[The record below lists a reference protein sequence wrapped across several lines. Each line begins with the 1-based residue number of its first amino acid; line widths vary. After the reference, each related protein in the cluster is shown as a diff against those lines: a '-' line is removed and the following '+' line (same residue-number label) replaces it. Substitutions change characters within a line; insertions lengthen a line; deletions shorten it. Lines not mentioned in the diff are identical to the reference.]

1 MFHFQYCSDRL
12 LRRWTTRALIS
23 AEPGER
29 VLDLGAGRSPY
40 RQFRSDLRWTTA
52 DVDSSCNPDFLL
64 EEGEPLPFPD
74 DSFDVVLCTQVLE
87 HAAEPASLAL
97 ELKRVVRPSGLLLIN
112 VPFLY
117 PRHGSP
123 VDYRRYTPE
132 GLADLLG
139 VKPTAVACLGG
150 IGSTVAL
157 NLNTFPMS
165 MAWSRKTWAVLVGLG
180 LPIQLVFSVTLNSL
194 GLLADA
200 LDRTQTFPLHT
211 AAAIRV

>member
-1 MFHFQYCSDRL
+1 MKAKPGDR
-12 LRRWTTRALIS
+12 I
-23 AEPGER
+23 
-29 VLDLGAGRSPY
+29 LDVGAGQSPY
-40 RQFRSDLRWTTA
+40 RQFMSDLRWTTA
-52 DVDSSCNPDFLL
+52 DVDSSCNPDVLL
-64 EEGEPLPFPD
+64 EEGAPLPFPD
-74 DSFDVVLCTQVLE
+74 DSFNLVLCTQVLE
-87 HAAEPASLAL
+87 HVAEPASLVL
-97 ELKRVVRPSGLLLIN
+97 ELKRVLRPGGFLLIN

-117 PRHGSP
+117 PRHGRP
-123 VDYRRYTPE
+123 YDYRRYTPE

-139 VKPTAVACLGG
+139 VEVEAVACLGG

-180 LPIQLVFSVTLNSL
+180 LPIQLVFAVILNSL

-200 LDRTQTFPLHT
+200 LDKTQTFPLHT